1 MFAKS
6 WTSTALYGGLLAIGL
21 SYLTA
26 HYFHLFVCPLSR
38 LVGLEKLNRMGT
50 QWNNQWTGQD
60 FMGCNFLFL
69 LVDALAARLFSKY
82 PT

>member
-1 MFAKS
+1 MHRSVWRVARDRAVLPHRPLFQ
-6 WTSTALYGGLLAIGL
+6 
-21 SYLTA
+21 
-26 HYFHLFVCPLSR
+26 HLFVCPLSR
-38 LVGLEKLNRMGT
+38 LVGLEKLNRLGT
-50 QWNNQWTGQD
+50 EWNNQWTGQD